1 MKSLSQQLTPGS
13 VFEKYT
19 IERQLGRGG
28 MGAVYLVR
36 HNILDSLFALKVLSL
51 NSDSG
56 NNSFVSRFIREA
68 KLACKIKH
76 PNLIEVH
83 DAGKNPENGM
93 FYIVMDYVPGGSVR
107 DRLKKQPFLPL
118 AESLRIVTEIAS
130 ALEAAFQ
137 HGMVHRDIK
146 PDNIMF
152 AADGSAKLADL
163 GIAKSL
169 EEQDTMLTMAAS
181 VFGTPAYMSPEQ
193 AKDSGKVDCRADIYS
208 LGIVFYEM
216 LSGRRPYEGK
226 STIQI
231 LSQVVSETP
240 VPNVRQIIPSIPEN
254 IAQLIADMTEKN
266 LDRRIQTPFELSKR
280 LTEIHLPVFQNSNV
294 EKTVEINTGA
304 IPRQTAAQRET
315 DITLPTAPLRHIEKT
330 LPETQENIAAV
341 APTVKQTKIEVTLP
355 TAAQEYIEKTLL
367 TDSPN
372 IIEQS
377 LPVVKHTTIEATP
390 SMENSKQIEVT
401 LPTAAEHIEKTLLT
415 DSPNIIEQSLPVVKH
430 TTIEATPSMENSKQI
445 EVTLPTEAEHI
456 EKTLLTDSPN
466 IIEQS
471 LPLVKHTTIEATP
484 SMGNSKQIEVTLP
497 TAALEHTQ
505 GARNSD
511 SPDIIENSATLRR
524 TGIEVTLPAAT
535 PENAETTTRSAD
547 SPQSTESPA
556 MSEQKKIE
564 VTLPTEFPE
573 YTDTTSSEKNIAISS
588 ATVPAD
594 ADATP
599 LHSENPIST
608 LPKQEYESP
617 QAEKEQE
624 ILETGAGI
632 FSNERHAEKTLNPN
646 VRKKLVSAVTGGI
659 CCILLLGSSL
669 IFLHS
674 KAPAQK
680 NKEETYIAGVPEK
693 QGTTPQFIQK
703 QPEQALISE
712 EESPER
718 SDPLKRGGI
727 ILLSASAAEIQNE
740 RAALEKKYP
749 SIATSFQ
756 HVEGISSLK
765 KQLTQITAVRPSLIL
780 VCIAHKFAEDGISVS
795 GFENTIRMLA
805 DILHENGIPFLFLL
819 SNGEKERET
828 TFNMSLVELAKQ
840 RSIPVSEPSGKALI
854 ECIVQNGLLENL

>member
-415 DSPNIIEQSLPVVKH
+415 DSPNIIEQSLP
-430 TTIEATPSMENSKQI
+430 
-445 EVTLPTEAEHI
+445 
-456 EKTLLTDSPN
+456 
-466 IIEQS
+466 
-471 LPLVKHTTIEATP
+471 LVKHTTIEATP

>member
-83 DAGKNPENGM
+83 DAGKNPETGI

-118 AESLRIVTEIAS
+118 TESLRIVTEMAS

-152 AADGSAKLADL
+152 AADGTAKLADL

-415 DSPNIIEQSLPVVKH
+415 DSPNIIEQSLPV
-430 TTIEATPSMENSKQI
+430 
-445 EVTLPTEAEHI
+445 
-456 EKTLLTDSPN
+456 
-466 IIEQS
+466 
-471 LPLVKHTTIEATP
+471 VKHTTIEATP

>member
-315 DITLPTAPLRHIEKT
+315 DITLSTAPLRHIEKT

-415 DSPNIIEQSLPVVKH
+415 DSPNIIEQSLPV
-430 TTIEATPSMENSKQI
+430 
-445 EVTLPTEAEHI
+445 
-456 EKTLLTDSPN
+456 
-466 IIEQS
+466 
-471 LPLVKHTTIEATP
+471 VKHTTIEATP

-632 FSNERHAEKTLNPN
+632 FSNERHAEKTLNHN

-727 ILLSASAAEIQNE
+727 ILLSTSAAEIQNE

>member
-315 DITLPTAPLRHIEKT
+315 DITLPTAPLKHIEKT

-415 DSPNIIEQSLPVVKH
+415 DSPNIIEQSLPV
-430 TTIEATPSMENSKQI
+430 
-445 EVTLPTEAEHI
+445 
-456 EKTLLTDSPN
+456 
-466 IIEQS
+466 
-471 LPLVKHTTIEATP
+471 VKHTTIEATP

>member
-1 MKSLSQQLTPGS
+1 MKNLSQQLIPGS

-19 IERQLGRGG
+19 IEKQLGRGG

-83 DAGKNPENGM
+83 DAGKNPETGI

-107 DRLKKQPFLPL
+107 DQLKKQPFLPL
-118 AESLRIVTEIAS
+118 TESLRIVTEMAS

-152 AADGSAKLADL
+152 AADGTAKLADL

-231 LSQVVSETP
+231 LSQVVSEAP

-266 LDRRIQTPFELSKR
+266 LERRIQTPFELSKR
-280 LTEIHLPVFQNSNV
+280 LAEIHLPVFQNRDV
-294 EKTVEINTGA
+294 EKTVKINTRSV
-304 IPRQTAAQRET
+304 PQQTAGQREI
-315 DITLPTAPLRHIEKT
+315 DITLPTAPQRHTGKS
-330 LPETQENIAAV
+330 LSETQENITAGS
-341 APTVKQTKIEVTLP
+341 PTAKQTKIEVTLP
-355 TAAQEYIEKTLL
+355 TADQENIVKTLLADSTNIIEESVPELNNIEAASTVENSKQIDVTLPTADQENIVKTLL
-367 TDSPN
+367 TDSTN
-372 IIEQS
+372 IIEKS
-377 LPVVKHTTIEATP
+377 VPILNNIEAASTV
-390 SMENSKQIEVT
+390 ENSKQIDVT
-401 LPTAAEHIEKTLLT
+401 LPTADQENIVKTLLA
-415 DSPNIIEQSLPVVKH
+415 DSSNIIEKSIPILKR
-430 TTIEATPSMENSKQI
+430 TGI
-445 EVTLPTEAEHI
+445 EVTLPTEAPGYTEI
-456 EKTLLTDSPN
+456 
-466 IIEQS
+466 
-471 LPLVKHTTIEATP
+471 TT
-484 SMGNSKQIEVTLP
+484 QP
-497 TAALEHTQ
+497 T
-505 GARNSD
+505 G
-511 SPDIIENSATLRR
+511 
-524 TGIEVTLPAAT
+524 
-535 PENAETTTRSAD
+535 
-547 SPQSTESPA
+547 SPQDVESPV
-556 MSEQKKIE
+556 MPEQKKIE
-564 VTLPTEFPE
+564 VTLPTEFPK
-573 YTDTTSSEKNIAISS
+573 YTDTTSKKNIAISPAPVS
-588 ATVPAD
+588 ANTD
-594 ADATP
+594 TTP
-599 LHSENPIST
+599 PHSENSISV
-608 LPKQEYESP
+608 LPEQEYDSP
-617 QAEKEQE
+617 REVKEQE
-624 ILETGAGI
+624 VSEAETGI
-632 FSNERHAEKTLNPN
+632 FTDEKQSEKALNPN
-646 VRKKLVSAVTGGI
+646 VRKKLVLAAVTGGI
-659 CCILLLGSSL
+659 CCILLSGASL
-669 IFLHS
+669 IFLVS
-674 KAPAQK
+674 RTPKQM
-680 NKEETYIAGVPEK
+680 NEEKTYTAEVPVK
-693 QGTTPQFIQK
+693 QETAPQFMQK
-703 QPEQALISE
+703 QPVQTLASE
-712 EESPER
+712 EEPPER

-727 ILLSASAAEIQNE
+727 ILLSASTAEIKDE

-756 HVEGISSLK
+756 PVEGISSLK
-765 KQLTQITAVRPSLIL
+765 KQLTQITAVRPSLVL

-819 SNGEKERET
+819 SNGEKEREA
-828 TFNMSLVELAKQ
+828 TFNRSVVELAKQ
-840 RSIPVSEPSGKALI
+840 RSIPVSGPSGKALI
-854 ECIVQNGLLENL
+854 ECIAQNGLLENL

>member
-430 TTIEATPSMENSKQI
+430 TTIEATPSM
-445 EVTLPTEAEHI
+445 
-456 EKTLLTDSPN
+456 
-466 IIEQS
+466 
-471 LPLVKHTTIEATP
+471 
-484 SMGNSKQIEVTLP
+484 GNSKQIEVTLP

-632 FSNERHAEKTLNPN
+632 FSNERHAGKTLNPN

>member
-216 LSGRRPYEGK
+216 LSGQRPYEGK

-415 DSPNIIEQSLPVVKH
+415 DSPNIIEQSLPV
-430 TTIEATPSMENSKQI
+430 
-445 EVTLPTEAEHI
+445 
-456 EKTLLTDSPN
+456 
-466 IIEQS
+466 
-471 LPLVKHTTIEATP
+471 VKHTTIEATP

>member
-1 MKSLSQQLTPGS
+1 MENRSQLLIPGA

-19 IERQLGRGG
+19 IEKLLGRGG

-430 TTIEATPSMENSKQI
+430 TTIE
-445 EVTLPTEAEHI
+445 V
-456 EKTLLTDSPN
+456 
-466 IIEQS
+466 
-471 LPLVKHTTIEATP
+471 TP

>member
-430 TTIEATPSMENSKQI
+430 TTIEATPSM
-445 EVTLPTEAEHI
+445 
-456 EKTLLTDSPN
+456 
-466 IIEQS
+466 
-471 LPLVKHTTIEATP
+471 
-484 SMGNSKQIEVTLP
+484 GNSKQIEVTLP

>member
-1 MKSLSQQLTPGS
+1 MENRSQLLIPGA

-19 IERQLGRGG
+19 IEKLLGRGG

-51 NSDSG
+51 SSDSG
-56 NNSFVSRFIREA
+56 NKSFVSRFIREA

-415 DSPNIIEQSLPVVKH
+415 DSPNIIEQSLPV
-430 TTIEATPSMENSKQI
+430 
-445 EVTLPTEAEHI
+445 
-456 EKTLLTDSPN
+456 
-466 IIEQS
+466 
-471 LPLVKHTTIEATP
+471 VKHTTIEATP

>member
-1 MKSLSQQLTPGS
+1 MENRSQLLIPGA

-19 IERQLGRGG
+19 IEKLLGRGG

-430 TTIEATPSMENSKQI
+430 TTIEATPSM
-445 EVTLPTEAEHI
+445 
-456 EKTLLTDSPN
+456 
-466 IIEQS
+466 
-471 LPLVKHTTIEATP
+471 
-484 SMGNSKQIEVTLP
+484 GNSKQIEVTLP

>member
-355 TAAQEYIEKTLL
+355 TAAQEYIEKTLI

-415 DSPNIIEQSLPVVKH
+415 DSPNIIEQSLPV
-430 TTIEATPSMENSKQI
+430 
-445 EVTLPTEAEHI
+445 
-456 EKTLLTDSPN
+456 
-466 IIEQS
+466 
-471 LPLVKHTTIEATP
+471 VKHTTIEATP

-573 YTDTTSSEKNIAISS
+573 YTDITSSEKNIAISS

>member
-254 IAQLIADMTEKN
+254 IAQLITDMTEKN

-415 DSPNIIEQSLPVVKH
+415 DSPNIIEQSLPV
-430 TTIEATPSMENSKQI
+430 
-445 EVTLPTEAEHI
+445 
-456 EKTLLTDSPN
+456 
-466 IIEQS
+466 
-471 LPLVKHTTIEATP
+471 VKHTTIEATP

>member
-355 TAAQEYIEKTLL
+355 TAAQEY
-367 TDSPN
+367 
-372 IIEQS
+372 
-377 LPVVKHTTIEATP
+377 
-390 SMENSKQIEVT
+390 
-401 LPTAAEHIEKTLLT
+401 IEKTLLT

>member
-1 MKSLSQQLTPGS
+1 
-13 VFEKYT
+13 
-19 IERQLGRGG
+19 

-430 TTIEATPSMENSKQI
+430 TTIEATPSM
-445 EVTLPTEAEHI
+445 
-456 EKTLLTDSPN
+456 
-466 IIEQS
+466 
-471 LPLVKHTTIEATP
+471 
-484 SMGNSKQIEVTLP
+484 GNSKQIEVTLP

>member
-315 DITLPTAPLRHIEKT
+315 DITRPTAPLRHIEKT

-415 DSPNIIEQSLPVVKH
+415 DSPNIIEQSLPV
-430 TTIEATPSMENSKQI
+430 
-445 EVTLPTEAEHI
+445 
-456 EKTLLTDSPN
+456 
-466 IIEQS
+466 
-471 LPLVKHTTIEATP
+471 VKHTTIEATP

>member
-430 TTIEATPSMENSKQI
+430 TTIEATPSM
-445 EVTLPTEAEHI
+445 
-456 EKTLLTDSPN
+456 
-466 IIEQS
+466 
-471 LPLVKHTTIEATP
+471 
-484 SMGNSKQIEVTLP
+484 GNSKQIEVTLP

-608 LPKQEYESP
+608 LPKQVYESP

>member
-401 LPTAAEHIEKTLLT
+401 LPTAA
-415 DSPNIIEQSLPVVKH
+415 
-430 TTIEATPSMENSKQI
+430 
-445 EVTLPTEAEHI
+445 
-456 EKTLLTDSPN
+456 
-466 IIEQS
+466 
-471 LPLVKHTTIEATP
+471 
-484 SMGNSKQIEVTLP
+484 
-497 TAALEHTQ
+497 LEHTQ

>member
-118 AESLRIVTEIAS
+118 AESLRIVTEITS

-415 DSPNIIEQSLPVVKH
+415 DSPNIIEQSLPV
-430 TTIEATPSMENSKQI
+430 
-445 EVTLPTEAEHI
+445 
-456 EKTLLTDSPN
+456 
-466 IIEQS
+466 
-471 LPLVKHTTIEATP
+471 VKHTTIEATP

>member
-294 EKTVEINTGA
+294 EKAVEINTGA

-415 DSPNIIEQSLPVVKH
+415 DSPNIIEQSLPV
-430 TTIEATPSMENSKQI
+430 
-445 EVTLPTEAEHI
+445 
-456 EKTLLTDSPN
+456 
-466 IIEQS
+466 
-471 LPLVKHTTIEATP
+471 VKHTTIEATP

-718 SDPLKRGGI
+718 SDPLKRGGL

-840 RSIPVSEPSGKALI
+840 RSIPVSEPSGKSLI

>member
-1 MKSLSQQLTPGS
+1 MKNLSQQLIPGS

-19 IERQLGRGG
+19 IEKQLGRGG

-83 DAGKNPENGM
+83 DAGKNPETGI

-107 DRLKKQPFLPL
+107 DQLKKQPFLPL
-118 AESLRIVTEIAS
+118 TESLRIVTEMAS

-152 AADGSAKLADL
+152 AADGTAKLADL

-231 LSQVVSETP
+231 LSQVVSEAP

-266 LDRRIQTPFELSKR
+266 LERRIQTPFELSKR
-280 LTEIHLPVFQNSNV
+280 LAEIHLPVFQNRDV
-294 EKTVEINTGA
+294 EKTVKINTRSV
-304 IPRQTAAQRET
+304 PQQTAGQREI
-315 DITLPTAPLRHIEKT
+315 DITLPTAPQRHTGKS
-330 LPETQENIAAV
+330 LSETQENITAGS
-341 APTVKQTKIEVTLP
+341 PTAKQTKIEVTLP
-355 TAAQEYIEKTLL
+355 TADQENIVKTLL
-367 TDSPN
+367 ADSTN
-372 IIEQS
+372 IIEES
-377 LPVVKHTTIEATP
+377 VPELNNIEAASTV
-390 SMENSKQIEVT
+390 ENSKQIDVT
-401 LPTAAEHIEKTLLT
+401 LPTADQENIVKTLLI
-415 DSPNIIEQSLPVVKH
+415 DSTNIIEKSIPILNN
-430 TTIEATPSMENSKQI
+430 IEATSPVENSKQI
-445 EVTLPTEAEHI
+445 DMTLPTADQENIVKTLLADSSNIIEKSIPILKRTGIEITLPTEAPGYTEI
-456 EKTLLTDSPN
+456 
-466 IIEQS
+466 
-471 LPLVKHTTIEATP
+471 TT
-484 SMGNSKQIEVTLP
+484 QP
-497 TAALEHTQ
+497 T
-505 GARNSD
+505 G
-511 SPDIIENSATLRR
+511 
-524 TGIEVTLPAAT
+524 
-535 PENAETTTRSAD
+535 
-547 SPQSTESPA
+547 SPQDVESPV
-556 MSEQKKIE
+556 MPEQKKIE
-564 VTLPTEFPE
+564 VTLPTEFPK
-573 YTDTTSSEKNIAISS
+573 YTDTTSEKNIAIS
-588 ATVPAD
+588 PAAVLANTD
-594 ADATP
+594 TTP
-599 LHSENPIST
+599 PHSENSISV
-608 LPKQEYESP
+608 LPEQEYDSP
-617 QAEKEQE
+617 REVKEQE
-624 ILETGAGI
+624 VSEAETGS
-632 FSNERHAEKTLNPN
+632 FTDEKQSEKALNPN
-646 VRKKLVSAVTGGI
+646 VREKLVLAAVTGGI
-659 CCILLLGSSL
+659 CCILLSGASL
-669 IFLHS
+669 IFLVS
-674 KAPAQK
+674 RTPKQL
-680 NKEETYIAGVPEK
+680 NEEKTYTAEVPVK
-693 QGTTPQFIQK
+693 QATAPQFMQK
-703 QPEQALISE
+703 QPVQTLASE
-712 EESPER
+712 EETSER

-727 ILLSASAAEIQNE
+727 ILLSASTAEIKDE

-756 HVEGISSLK
+756 HIEGISSLK
-765 KQLTQITAVRPSLIL
+765 KQLTQITAVRPSLVL

-819 SNGEKERET
+819 SNGEKEREA
-828 TFNMSLVELAKQ
+828 TFNRSVLELAKQ
-840 RSIPVSEPSGKALI
+840 RSIPVSGPSGKALI
-854 ECIVQNGLLENL
+854 ECIAQNGLLENL

>member
-377 LPVVKHTTIEATP
+377 LSVVKHTTIEATP

-415 DSPNIIEQSLPVVKH
+415 DSPNIIEQSLPV
-430 TTIEATPSMENSKQI
+430 
-445 EVTLPTEAEHI
+445 
-456 EKTLLTDSPN
+456 
-466 IIEQS
+466 
-471 LPLVKHTTIEATP
+471 VKHTTIEATP